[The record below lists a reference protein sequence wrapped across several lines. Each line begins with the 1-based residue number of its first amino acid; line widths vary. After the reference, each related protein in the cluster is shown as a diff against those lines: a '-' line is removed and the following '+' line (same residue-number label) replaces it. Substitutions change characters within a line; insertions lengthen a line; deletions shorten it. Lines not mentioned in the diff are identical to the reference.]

1 MAGPNK
7 QRLKNRHGPKS
18 GAFSPGLII
27 AQTAD
32 ALGTF
37 LGAGVGLAYDT
48 ATKGGKRADKLLAKR
63 VARSAKRGKKRRGA
77 GPDQF

>member
-48 ATKGGKRADKLLAKR
+48 ATKGGKRADKLFGKR
-63 VARSAKRGKKRRGA
+63 LSRSAERNKKRRGT